1 MRLEGKSAIIT
12 GAGRGLG
19 KAIALAMSRE
29 GARVSIISRSEDEL
43 RTVARHME
51 GESLIL

>member
-29 GARVSIISRSEDEL
+29 GARVSIMSDHLTGHIGTLSEYMRL
-43 RTVARHME
+43 
-51 GESLIL
+51 G